1 MLFSYLM
8 IHLNTI
14 HLFYITTHLDNLF
27 SFFFFLNL
35 IGIVFIIEEK
45 INLTNSILSYSLFK
59 NSNFFKESFYI
70 DWFQKKSMDKFFLN
84 SLIISTQFYNLNV
97 WVFSVTKYLYKFLV
111 INFSLL
117 YSLLNNNLGLTLMT
131 MMYYFLILSNLTLI
145 IIFLI

>member
-1 MLFSYLM
+1 M